1 MLVVVVVGIVV
12 VVMVVLVVVVV
23 GRGSMFPLQ
32 SLSPSLMLM
41 TAVAPM
47 TQT

>member
-12 VVMVVLVVVVV
+12 VVMVVLVVV
-23 GRGSMFPLQ
+23 GRGSMCPLQ
-32 SLSPSLMLM
+32 SLSSSLMLM
-41 TAVAPM
+41 TTVAPM

>member
-12 VVMVVLVVVVV
+12 VMMVVLVVVV

-32 SLSPSLMLM
+32 SLSSSLTLM
-41 TAVAPM
+41 TTVAPM